1 MICKDEN
8 FKDRDQE
15 DWWIQYRYLED
26 VDWRWF
32 YQKDLQELLSKVK
45 ILDWIR
51 SIKDL
56 DTKMA
61 GLKLRNDKDEV
72 QILTIKVSNLRA
84 QFHSYKI
91 YILNSNLWV
100 STSLPKINF
109 VTLQIPTKEFF
120 SGHDLL
126 PLSNLKKKK
135 KKKFTSDDNFS
146 IKLTYNAWNDSWIEP
161 IQFCRW
167 RKKACWTFLV
177 LDRVIVGTF
186 GTPWSLLDRH
196 QDDAKIKW
204 DRISQSMMQL
214 YT

>member
-1 MICKDEN
+1 
-8 FKDRDQE
+8 
-15 DWWIQYRYLED
+15 
-26 VDWRWF
+26 
-32 YQKDLQELLSKVK
+32 
-45 ILDWIR
+45 
-51 SIKDL
+51 
-56 DTKMA
+56 MA

-146 IKLTYNAWNDSWIEP
+146 IKLTYNA
-161 IQFCRW
+161 
-167 RKKACWTFLV
+167 
-177 LDRVIVGTF
+177 
-186 GTPWSLLDRH
+186 
-196 QDDAKIKW
+196 
-204 DRISQSMMQL
+204 
-214 YT
+214 